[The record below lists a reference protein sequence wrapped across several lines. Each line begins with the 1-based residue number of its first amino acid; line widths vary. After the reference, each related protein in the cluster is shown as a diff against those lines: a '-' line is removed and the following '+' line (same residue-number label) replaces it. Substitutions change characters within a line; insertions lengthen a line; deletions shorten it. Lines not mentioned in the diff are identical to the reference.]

1 MLPCLEHSRLG
12 LGENTT
18 LSLKSLN
25 IFPRMF
31 FNVKLILKVDL
42 FSSIFGSEDSLLT
55 ERQKNRK
62 TEKQKNKK
70 NIFGALIYAPNMPNM
85 VFGAHI

>member
-42 FSSIFGSEDSLLT
+42 FSSIFGFWQFLWGLNF
-55 ERQKNRK
+55 KVVK
-62 TEKQKNKK
+62 T
-70 NIFGALIYAPNMPNM
+70 
-85 VFGAHI
+85 VFR